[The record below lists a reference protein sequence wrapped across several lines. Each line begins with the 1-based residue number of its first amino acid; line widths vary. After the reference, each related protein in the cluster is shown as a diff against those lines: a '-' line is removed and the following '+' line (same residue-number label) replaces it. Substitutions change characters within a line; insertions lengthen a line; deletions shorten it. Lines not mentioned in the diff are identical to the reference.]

1 MDAPHQLLA
10 RLLQGGP
17 VRRGDL
23 EREIE
28 AVLRPED
35 LVSATDVVAALLE
48 LHAGEIVVC
57 HGSTGDAIL
66 APRIPGQA
74 VLGSATLAHAR

>member
-17 VRRGDL
+17 VRRWDL

-35 LVSATDVVAALLE
+35 LVSASDVVAALLE
-48 LHAGEIVVC
+48 LHADEIVSC
-57 HGSTGDAIL
+57 IGAKGDEIL
-66 APRIPGQA
+66 APRIAGRA
-74 VLGSATLAHAR
+74 VLGHATLAHAR